1 MTFRLAVFSLCFL
14 LAPLFAP
21 LLAAPAYAQSQ
32 SYDVRPQARQITG
45 AELIQSFKG
54 ITHTGAYNFDV
65 RGRPGS
71 LYSEKHHANGRISYT
86 EKNQLITGRWAIS
99 PSDNM
104 CYAYDSDNISGG
116 CFAVYKLGTC
126 YYFYSSS
133 VLVAN
138 AEAEREAQK
147 KGDIENYWT
156 ARSVKKGDHASCE
169 NMVS

>member
-1 MTFRLAVFSLCFL
+1 MTIRLAVFTLCFL
-14 LAPLFAP
+14 LAPL
-21 LLAAPAYAQSQ
+21 LVTPAYAQSQ

-45 AELIQSFKG
+45 AELSQSFKG

-71 LYSEKHHANGRISYT
+71 LYSEKHHANGRVSYS
-86 EKNQLITGRWAIS
+86 EKNQMITGRWAIT
-99 PSDNM
+99 PSDSI

-126 YYFYSSS
+126 YYFYSTSA
-133 VLVAN
+133 LIK
-138 AEAEREAQK
+138 REEE
-147 KGDIENYWT
+147 GDSYWT
-156 ARSVKKGDHASCE
+156 ARSVKKGDYASCE